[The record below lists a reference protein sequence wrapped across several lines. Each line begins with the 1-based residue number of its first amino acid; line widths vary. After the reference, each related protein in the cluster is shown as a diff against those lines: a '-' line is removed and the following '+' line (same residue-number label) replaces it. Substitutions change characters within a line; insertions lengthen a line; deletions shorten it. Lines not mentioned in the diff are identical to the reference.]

1 MRAQTALPSAKRPV
15 TDFVRFD
22 PVMHLTDGDVLGVTA
37 EGAHAFEERVRFG
50 PVTGITPEPNA
61 AAWLAER
68 LMRVACAA
76 HDEGV
81 TGRPILVSAPM
92 AALADPN
99 AALACDAAIR
109 RTTMC
114 QQEFCLMFPD
124 AAFAA
129 DPADAT
135 SRIARLRRCGFRV
148 GIDMRK
154 SWQTGLSESLRLM
167 IDTLR
172 IDAGAVHTADD
183 LHEAAIAASA
193 SGIVV
198 VADNAAWRDGAS
210 LAGCG
215 VSGAVRPRGDA

>member
-1 MRAQTALPSAKRPV
+1 MRAQTALPSAKRPA

-22 PVMHLTDGDVLGVTA
+22 PVMHLTDGDVLGMAA
-37 EGAHAFEERVRFG
+37 EEAQEFEERVRFG
-50 PVTGITPEPNA
+50 PVTGFKSESNA

-68 LMRVACAA
+68 VLRIACAA
-76 HDEGV
+76 YDEGV

-99 AALACDAAIR
+99 TALACDAAIR

-114 QQEFCLMFPD
+114 QQEFCLVFPD

-129 DPADAT
+129 DPADCTA
-135 SRIARLRRCGFRV
+135 RIARLRRCGFRV

-154 SWQTGLSESLRLM
+154 SWQTGLSQSLRLM
-167 IDTLR
+167 IDTVR
-172 IDAGAVHTADD
+172 IDAGAVHTSDE

-193 SGIVV
+193 SGILV
-198 VADNAAWRDGAS
+198 VADRAAWRDGAT
-210 LAGCG
+210 LAESG